1 MLFLLKRL
9 CGLVAVLFLMTLVI
23 FLLQEVVPADPARA
37 AVGPNAP
44 RAQVE
49 AKRLELGLD
58 KPVLVRFG
66 LYLGRLAQGDLGT
79 SIRTR
84 HPVALDIAS
93 ALPASLELLA
103 TGLILGIV
111 LGLVLAFSYDLPV
124 LGAPIRAVLIG
135 SASAPVFLT
144 AMLLVILFW
153 FRLGWLPGSG
163 RTGIAGIAGPTG
175 LLVPDA
181 LMAGRLD
188 GVADA
193 LSHLAL
199 PALTL
204 ALPMGVAVGR
214 TLKSS
219 MIAVLRQTYI
229 RTARS
234 KGLSEPRI
242 VLRHVLRNAA
252 QAPLAMVGLQIGLVS
267 SNLLIVERIFGW
279 PGIGL
284 YAVQAT
290 GGSDLPAVLGVSLV
304 FAVIYIVLNMGIELV
319 QGLIDPRLT
328 TS

>member
-9 CGLVAVLFLMTLVI
+9 GGLVAVLFMMTLLV

-49 AKRLELGLD
+49 AKRIELGLD

-66 LYLGRLAQGDLGT
+66 RYLARLTVGDLGT

-84 HPVALDIAS
+84 RPVGVDIAA

-103 TGLILGIV
+103 AGLILGV
-111 LGLVLAFSYDLPV
+111 LIGLFLAFSYDLAGWGTLV
-124 LGAPIRAVLIG
+124 RTLLIG
-135 SASAPVFLT
+135 SASSPVFLT
-144 AMLLVILFW
+144 GMLLVVLFW
-153 FRLGWLPGSG
+153 FQLGWLPGSG
-163 RTGIAGIAGPTG
+163 RSLAGSSGGPTG
-175 LLVPDA
+175 LAV
-181 LMAGRLD
+181 LD
-188 GVADA
+188 GLLTGRPDLTADA
-193 LSHLAL
+193 LKHLVL

-204 ALPMGVAVGR
+204 ALPMGAAVGR
-214 TLKSS
+214 TLRSS
-219 MIAVLRQTYI
+219 MVTVSRQPYI

-234 KGLSEPRI
+234 KGLTEQRI
-242 VLRHVLRNAA
+242 VLGHVLRNAA

-267 SNLLIVERIFGW
+267 ANLLIVERIYAW
-279 PGIGL
+279 PGVGL

-304 FAVIYIVLNMGIELV
+304 FAVIYIVLNMAIDLL
-319 QGLIDPRLT
+319 QGWLDPRLAAG
-328 TS
+328 